1 MSKVLLGSATIDER
15 GRASGGKAGNQ
26 TGKELKIQNYYLHS
40 KGWYR
45 LRCLDYNTRM
55 RIADCMRKAVN
66 NRNIGY
72 DQNQRLSLYNEV
84 KKYGFDCSKV
94 SIPVETDC
102 SALVRVCLAYAGI
115 NVGNFTTLNER
126 NVLMATNKFS
136 CQAITKE
143 SELMEGDILVTK
155 SKGHTVVVVQ
165 GYKSEPV
172 PTDPA
177 DAIAIIYTIQKGD
190 TLSGIAKKY
199 KTTIQELQRLNPTI
213 IKDVNKIGVGWK
225 IKVK

>member
-1 MSKVLLGSATIDER
+1 MKVLLGSATIDER

-26 TGKELKIQNYYLHS
+26 ANELKIQNFYLH
-40 KGWYR
+40 KLGWYR
-45 LRCLDYNTRM
+45 LRAYDYNTRM
-55 RIADCMRKAVN
+55 KISDCMKKAVN

-94 SIPVETDC
+94 SVPVETDC

-136 CQAITKE
+136 CTRITKE
-143 SELMEGDILVTK
+143 SECMEGDILVTVT
-155 SKGHTVVVVQ
+155 KGHTVVITQ
-165 GYKSEPV
+165 GFKSEPV
-172 PTDPA
+172 PTNPDE
-177 DAIAIIYTIQKGD
+177 AIAIIYTIQKGD
-190 TLSGIAKKY
+190 TLSSIAKKY
-199 KTTIQELQRLNPTI
+199 KTTVSAIQKLNPTI
-213 IKDVNKIGVGWK
+213 IKDINKIGVGWK

>member
-1 MSKVLLGSATIDER
+1 MDSRHIDQ
-15 GRASGGKAGNQ
+15 GGGDLYI
-26 TGKELKIQNYYLHS
+26 E
-40 KGWYR
+40 
-45 LRCLDYNTRM
+45 
-55 RIADCMRKAVN
+55 
-66 NRNIGY
+66 Y

-84 KKYGFDCSKV
+84 KKYGFDCSRV
-94 SIPVETDC
+94 SVPVETDC
-102 SALVRVCLAYAGI
+102 SALVRVCLAYAAI
-115 NVGNFTTLNER
+115 NVGNFTTLNEK

-199 KTTIQELQRLNPTI
+199 KITVQELQRLNPTI

>member
-1 MSKVLLGSATIDER
+1 MSKVLLGSACIDER

-26 TGKELKIQNYYLHS
+26 TGKELKTQNYYLHS

-45 LRCLDYNTRM
+45 LRAYDYSV
-55 RIADCMRKAVN
+55 RIKISECMKKAVA

-72 DQNQRLSLYNEV
+72 DQNQRLSLYNEA

-94 SIPVETDC
+94 SVPVETDC

-155 SKGHTVVVVQ
+155 TKGHTVVVVQ
-165 GYKSEPV
+165 GYKAESV
-172 PTDPA
+172 PTDPEQ
-177 DAIAIIYTIQKGD
+177 AIAIIYTIQKGD
-190 TLSGIAKKY
+190 TLSAIARKY
-199 KTTIQELQRLNPTI
+199 KTTVAELQRMNPI

>member
-1 MSKVLLGSATIDER
+1 
-15 GRASGGKAGNQ
+15 
-26 TGKELKIQNYYLHS
+26 
-40 KGWYR
+40 
-45 LRCLDYNTRM
+45 
-55 RIADCMRKAVN
+55 
-66 NRNIGY
+66 
-72 DQNQRLSLYNEV
+72 
-84 KKYGFDCSKV
+84 
-94 SIPVETDC
+94 
-102 SALVRVCLAYAGI
+102 
-115 NVGNFTTLNER
+115 
-126 NVLMATNKFS
+126 MATNKFS

-199 KTTIQELQRLNPTI
+199 KTTVQELQRLNPTI

>member
-72 DQNQRLSLYNEV
+72 DQGQRLSLYNEV
-84 KKYGFDCSKV
+84 KKYGFDCSRV
-94 SIPVETDC
+94 SVPVETDC

-126 NVLMATNKFS
+126 NVIMATNKFS

-199 KTTIQELQRLNPTI
+199 KTTVQELQRLNLII

>member
-1 MSKVLLGSATIDER
+1 MKVLLGSATIDER
-15 GRASGGKAGNQ
+15 GKASGGKAGNQ
-26 TGKELKIQNYYLHS
+26 ANELKIQHFYLH
-40 KGWYR
+40 KLGWYR
-45 LRCLDYNTRM
+45 LRAYDYNTRM
-55 RIADCMRKAVN
+55 KISDCMKKAVN

-94 SIPVETDC
+94 SVPVETDC

-155 SKGHTVVVVQ
+155 TKGHTVVVVQ
-165 GYKSEPV
+165 GYKAESV
-172 PTDPA
+172 PTDPEQ
-177 DAIAIIYTIQKGD
+177 AIAIIYTIQKGD
-190 TLSGIAKKY
+190 TLSAIARKY
-199 KTTIQELQRLNPTI
+199 KTTVAELQRMNPI